1 MAKDKGET
9 KVRGIARVKK
19 FNADQDETIDE
30 PIEVLE
36 REFELT
42 PEQVQEVKKGKKV
55 EIVNGKVQIKE

>member
-1 MAKDKGET
+1 MAKDKSKT

-19 FNADQDETIDE
+19 FNADQDVTIDE

-42 PEQVQEVKKGKKV
+42 PEQVQEVKTGKKV
-55 EIVNGKVQIKE
+55 EIVNGKTQIK